1 MDYINRTNIICE
13 CCNQEKPW
21 AERSES
27 YIWIDIC
34 DDCETD
40 FDTADR
46 AHQTNG
52 GTYS

>member
-1 MDYINRTNIICE
+1 MDYIKRTSIICE

-21 AERSES
+21 AERSKS

-34 DDCETD
+34 DDCEAA